1 MNLIPTLPKINE
13 NVAYLIGV
21 LNSDG
26 YLYLFLDK
34 KRNRKIYR
42 LRIDV
47 AGKSLPMIKKF
58 EAIFNETFGKEVH
71 VYDNQRWNRYEF
83 GTSINQLRSF
93 FKPLEN
99 GEIYPIMKRN
109 PELFGAYLA
118 GIIDG
123 DGHVQ
128 KKNNKDRKIPQMRI
142 EICGPN
148 PLFEIKEGIERF
160 TRSKVNFIKN
170 KGENSYDTYFY
181 VTGKNRY
188 FLENFVIPHLALD
201 YKKENLQKYLGLLK

>member
-1 MNLIPTLPKINE
+1 MNVIPTSPKINE

-26 YLYLFLDK
+26 YLGLFLDK
-34 KRNRKIYR
+34 KRNLKIYR
-42 LRIDV
+42 LKIDV

-58 EAIFNETFGKEVH
+58 EVIFNETFERNVH

-83 GTSINQLRSF
+83 GTSINRLRSF

-99 GEIYPIMKRN
+99 GGIYPIMRFN
-109 PELFGAYLA
+109 PKLFGAYLA

-148 PLFEIKEGIERF
+148 PLLEIKEGIEHL

-181 VTGKNRY
+181 VTGRNRY

-201 YKKENLQKYLGLLK
+201 YKKENLQKYLDLIK